1 MKLHKY
7 VIPTVLAILSIGH
20 LSNTCKVLYNLNP
33 LQSNYYLDW
42 FTAIIS
48 GLGLGI
54 STVIF
59 ALSGRTYVAILAALF
74 DFLISIIYYNSW
86 YVGEYRMYVTGL
98 VGFSFGA
105 LIYGYS
111 ELVKDYKEEKKRK

>member
-1 MKLHKY
+1 M
-7 VIPTVLAILSIGH
+7 AILSIGH